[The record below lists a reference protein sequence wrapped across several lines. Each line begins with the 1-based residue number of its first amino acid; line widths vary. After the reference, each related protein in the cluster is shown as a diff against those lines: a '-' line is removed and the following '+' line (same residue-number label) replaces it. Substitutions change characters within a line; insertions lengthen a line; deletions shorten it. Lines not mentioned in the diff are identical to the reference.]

1 MTAITCVET
10 PSVWSGGKA
19 SGLRRLDRHVIGL
32 RFFECVPPSQP
43 AIYSTLHT
51 PHTHQTHQDPRHS
64 ASKLENSYGYK
75 FICSD
80 SEQ

>member
-10 PSVWSGGKA
+10 PSVCGKV

-51 PHTHQTHQDPRHS
+51 HTP
-64 ASKLENSYGYK
+64 
-75 FICSD
+75 D
-80 SEQ
+80 SQRSTSFGLKARELLRI